1 MSIYGK
7 ISGENTR
14 TLDILNLSNET
25 EQEVKIV
32 TIGSVKY
39 IRIRFRACG
48 DLITIRKPIPTELFF
63 KNGDFITAGPNGFG
77 RKIFGEQKK
86 KYHIARVRTD
96 VTDTSQF

>member
-39 IRIRFRACG
+39 IRIRFRNCG
-48 DLITIRKPIPTELFF
+48 NLITLLKPLPTELIFS
-63 KNGDFITAGPNGFG
+63 NGDFITAAHDGFG
-77 RKIFGEQKK
+77 RKIYGETHK
-86 KYHIARVRTD
+86 KYHVARVLTD
-96 VTDTSQF
+96 VTDTS